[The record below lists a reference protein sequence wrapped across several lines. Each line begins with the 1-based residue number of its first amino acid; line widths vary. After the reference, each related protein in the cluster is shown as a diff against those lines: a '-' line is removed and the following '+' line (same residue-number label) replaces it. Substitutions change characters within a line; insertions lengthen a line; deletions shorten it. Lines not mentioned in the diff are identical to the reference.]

1 MASLQDAFEKAFSSP
16 LRFGALVAFAVA
28 ATPFSFMGITSALWA
43 VVAGLVASLAAERP
57 PLLSYWREMQD

>member
-1 MASLQDAFEKAFSSP
+1 
-16 LRFGALVAFAVA
+16 LVAFAVA

-57 PLLSYWREMQD
+57 PLLSYWREKQD